1 MSSTAHSSPSDAV
14 TVGVQECVQL
24 LRGPSDERR
33 FVGLLLATKL
43 LPAGD
48 EHIMLKIHDAVG
60 SSFITRLLLP
70 LKSPKAS
77 YNSINDSQRVTAAAG
92 LGLAVLAGLC
102 RVPQLAAATEVVE
115 KTPLFLKV
123 VRAGGITPIL
133 QQGAPAHRA
142 DAESADSHA
151 VGDALDCLVQVVAS
165 GHEGC
170 TVALQSGGILAAAQA
185 LQAGVATNQPWKAT
199 AVQLLGLLLSAAKR
213 SESLAEA
220 PEVVLT
226 AVPALAQLFG
236 APADQASA
244 TGQTKQPS
252 AGATSQTQSASLPA
266 DAAALQLEAMQV
278 LLLLLPLPMSQA
290 QEAASGLSAAAARSG
305 EGWAGD
311 IRSGL
316 FMVLASRVGQ
326 QQRHSALRLAAALL
340 DLVQPHWLLG
350 PVHAVAASGS
360 FFQVLVEIVKV
371 ETSLLLNDTMALL
384 QPSTPTPAQESAT
397 SNGQPTSSHPT
408 TQSENQSSTP
418 TTDIHAHVSDTAPPA
433 VDQMRPGTNPSIVN
447 AGPKTGAA
455 ESSTSHSD
463 LGTSSHDGQGARVAD
478 VLPAVLSLLEGC
490 LEALAGDA
498 QDAELLADGKEQ
510 TITKSLLDDRLAT
523 RAMSALSEAFE
534 TVLQF
539 LELMQS
545 DASESSQN
553 SPWLLAA
560 IRAYGRFMAEV
571 PNAHAK
577 RLQTLVGWL
586 VQCQGGAAL
595 PFLLPGL
602 LLCGQPDA
610 DSLELVEPGTH
621 RSWQQALLQPEVLTA
636 VVQLV
641 CKAAVLAEEATQAQ
655 LGEESDLEPG
665 AEAGAEA
672 ELAAATALL
681 QAIIAQEPA
690 SHLSQPLDPEVVM
703 MVKPAVLA
711 LAAWMAGHQQLA
723 AAEVHMDP
731 GLVASAC
738 LVCALCLHAS
748 SDKRPESGQAIWSA
762 EEATRIFDSILWAMG
777 VYFASPKQCVSDR
790 LVQMQLEGEQD
801 LQDQAGLDW
810 DSVLEV
816 VTTLLFLQASQE

>member
-1 MSSTAHSSPSDAV
+1 MSSTARSSPSDAV
-14 TVGVQECVQL
+14 TVGLQECVQL

-48 EHIMLKIHDAVG
+48 EHIMLKIYDAVG

-70 LKSPKAS
+70 LKSSKAS

-102 RVPQLAAATEVVE
+102 RVPQLSAATEVIE

-123 VRAGGITPIL
+123 VRAGGISPIL
-133 QQGAPAHRA
+133 QQGAPAHDPA
-142 DAESADSHA
+142 Q
-151 VGDALDCLVQVVAS
+151 C
-165 GHEGC
+165 
-170 TVALQSGGILAAAQA
+170 GGILAAAQA
-185 LQAGVATNQPWKAT
+185 LQAGVTTNQPWKAT

-220 PEVVLT
+220 PEVALT
-226 AVPALAQLFG
+226 AVPALAQLFS
-236 APADQASA
+236 APADEASA
-244 TGQTKQPS
+244 TGQTEQPS
-252 AGATSQTQSASLPA
+252 AGATWQTQSASLPA

-278 LLLLLPLPMSQA
+278 LLLLLPLPMPQA
-290 QEAASGLSAAAARSG
+290 QEAASGLSAAVASHG

-340 DLVQPHWLLG
+340 ELVQPHWLLG

-360 FFQVLVEIVKV
+360 FFQVLVEILKSDDQ
-371 ETSLLLNDTMALL
+371 SL
-384 QPSTPTPAQESAT
+384 
-397 SNGQPTSSHPT
+397 
-408 TQSENQSSTP
+408 TP
-418 TTDIHAHVSDTAPPA
+418 TTDTHARASDTAPPA
-433 VDQMRPGTNPSIVN
+433 VDQMRPGTN
-447 AGPKTGAA
+447 
-455 ESSTSHSD
+455 STSPGIVHAN
-463 LGTSSHDGQGARVAD
+463 LKT
-478 VLPAVLSLLEGC
+478 GC

-498 QDAELLADGKEQ
+498 QDAELVADGKKQ
-510 TITKSLLDDRLAT
+510 ASSGSLLDDRLAS

-545 DASESSQN
+545 DASESSQD

-560 IRAYGRFMAEV
+560 IRAYGRFLAEV

-577 RLQTLVGWL
+577 RVQTLLGWL

-602 LLCGQPDA
+602 LLCSQPDA
-610 DSLELVEPGTH
+610 DSLELAEPDTH
-621 RSWQQALLQPEVLTA
+621 RSWQRALLQPEVVTA
-636 VVQLV
+636 VVQYV
-641 CKAAVLAEEATQAQ
+641 CKAAVLAGEATHAQ
-655 LGEESDLEPG
+655 LGGESNLETG

-690 SHLSQPLDPEVVM
+690 SHLSQSLDLEAVL

-711 LAAWMAGHQQLA
+711 LTAWMAGHQQLA
-723 AAEVHMDP
+723 AAEVPMDP
-731 GLVASAC
+731 GLAASAC
-738 LVCALCLHAS
+738 SHPNSVCRITWSKCSLKGSKTCRIKQALLI
-748 SDKRPESGQAIWSA
+748 G
-762 EEATRIFDSILWAMG
+762 
-777 VYFASPKQCVSDR
+777 
-790 LVQMQLEGEQD
+790 MQSLK
-801 LQDQAGLDW
+801 L
-810 DSVLEV
+810 
-816 VTTLLFLQASQE
+816 